1 LIDGSRSLFEFVT
14 SEKGVED
21 LDDLLALRLWKLF
34 DLAEPSPEAIVSAAA
49 VALYFFDSQQLI
61 SRNTERPGQDRQ

>member
-1 LIDGSRSLFEFVT
+1 LTDGSGSFPQFVAFE
-14 SEKGVED
+14 EGVED